1 MMGSPGFLRMTFAQI
16 FVGTRIKIQLRL
28 EGHQV
33 LGLSRGLGW
42 RIHESVEDTKLS
54 TNKQHTLSLSQ
65 LFGGNNL
72 ITTMFT
78 AQIGLGKL
86 QCEILTSRR
95 QSGVKIASRPVVN
108 NQRHRQTAEFG
119 EATQASHVLDQARDH
134 RLRAQDHPSCCG
146 HTHSH
151 AGGES
156 HSSSRSLDSQ
166 AKGL

>member
-33 LGLSRGLGW
+33 
-42 RIHESVEDTKLS
+42 
-54 TNKQHTLSLSQ
+54 LSQ

-156 HSSSRSLDSQ
+156 HSSSRSLDGQ